1 MSIKQKRLLG
11 AISILGF
18 CGVLTPAAAWPK
30 TLWTEQYTEAMIA
43 YKAGDYGRARV
54 GFQALADFGSPA
66 AEAMLGHMY
75 LNGQGVPKRQGVA
88 GVWYYRSAQK
98 GYVNAQL
105 ALGSMF
111 ATGIGF
117 RRDVAKGYF
126 WLEVARQRGEPNVAA
141 LAEKYQV
148 GLQPSLT
155 AAQIADAVDDARSW
169 RPNAATPK

>member
-1 MSIKQKRLLG
+1 MFELRKHLLG
-11 AISILGF
+11 AITILGF
-18 CGVLTPAAAWPK
+18 WSVVAPASVCAK
-30 TLWTEQYTEAMIA
+30 TTWTQQYAEAMTA
-43 YKAGDYGRARV
+43 YKAGDYAGARS

-75 LNGQGVPKRQGVA
+75 LNGLGVPKRQGVA
-88 GVWYYRSAQK
+88 AVWYYRAAQK

-117 RRDVAKGYF
+117 RQDVPAGYF
-126 WLEVARQRGEPNVAA
+126 WLEVARQRGEPNVASLA
-141 LAEKYQV
+141 LKYQLALEAKLSAV
-148 GLQPSLT
+148 
-155 AAQIADAVDDARSW
+155 QIADAVEKARTW